1 MNIEE
6 IAEEY
11 RDVDGFNGYKVSNFG
26 NLKNK
31 KGKILKFREDKD
43 GYKRTNLYKD
53 NKPHTFYI
61 HKLVAIAFIPNSE
74 NKPKVDH
81 IDRNHHNNHISNLR
95 WVTTR
100 ENTLNSKTNSRNKTG
115 YKCISY
121 DENSQKYKLQMSL
134 SEKKSEQLGYFYK
147 LEDAIKERNKYAEI
161 YYGEYNYF
169 DR

>member
-53 NKPHTFYI
+53 NKPHTFRI
-61 HKLVAIAFIPNSE
+61 HTLVAKAFIANPE
-74 NKPKVDH
+74 NKNVIDH
-81 IDRNHHNNHISNLR
+81 IDRNHQNNHISNLR
-95 WVTTR
+95 WATIS
-100 ENTLNSKTNSRNKTG
+100 ENTINSATKKRTKLNIRGVYFDESRNKYNTRICKNG
-115 YKCISY
+115 KSIYGGSF
-121 DENSQKYKLQMSL
+121 
-134 SEKKSEQLGYFYK
+134 EKI
-147 LEDAIKERNKYAEI
+147 EDAIEKRKELEQLYF
-161 YYGEYNYF
+161 GEF
-169 DR
+169 TPVSK